1 VDGTYDNPLAPL
13 ETNKHCYSKDVES
26 QPPQESKQGG
36 AVLLFVHPAFGDHT
50 YQWSL
55 PSLVKCLPADGSARL
70 SLSSLLRADA
80 SLKSFSLK
88 TMRDF

>member
-36 AVLLFVHPAFGDHT
+36 AVLLFVHPAFGDPH
-50 YQWSL
+50 L
-55 PSLVKCLPADGSARL
+55 PMVSTVTCQMLASRRLGAPVAFFSPAGR
-70 SLSSLLRADA
+70 R
-80 SLKSFSLK
+80 FSQVVLAK
-88 TMRDF
+88 DYA